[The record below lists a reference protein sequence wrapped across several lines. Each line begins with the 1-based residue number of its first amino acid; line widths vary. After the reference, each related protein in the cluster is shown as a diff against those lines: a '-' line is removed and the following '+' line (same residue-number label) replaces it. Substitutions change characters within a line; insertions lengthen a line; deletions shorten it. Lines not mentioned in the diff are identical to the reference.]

1 MQKSGLME
9 NCSTTAAAISAA
21 AQARALLGQAAHHE
35 LMPDGWHR
43 VTIYDR
49 AALKLR
55 VGVGATVA
63 EAVRQVRQQGGQ
75 T

>member
-1 MQKSGLME
+1 MMRTAG
-9 NCSTTAAAISAA
+9 NTTTEAIRATAEVRAA
-21 AQARALLGQAAHHE
+21 LGQAAHHE